1 MSPFEDTMETAN
13 ANQTADLHVVATR
26 PLVTPKELKSAM
38 PSTAA
43 MRQTVV
49 DAREGIKAI
58 LTRED
63 PRMLLVV
70 GPCSM
75 HNEAQAIE
83 YANRLA
89 VLSKEV
95 NDRLLIVMR
104 LYFEKPRTTI
114 GWKGMINDPHLNNTY
129 DITTGLRIARHIFMV
144 LANLGLP
151 AGTEMLDPIVPQYT
165 AELVSWCAVG
175 ARTTESQTHREM
187 SSGLS
192 MPVGF
197 KNSTDGNL
205 QVAINALV
213 ASRSPQRFLG
223 IDQEGRTCI
232 IETSGNPYGHIILR
246 GGGNKTN
253 YDEASVR
260 AAQAELTAAG
270 LEPTVLVDCSHA
282 NSNKDYRNQ
291 PTVWRD
297 VVAQRAAGNDG
308 IIGMM
313 LESNIHEGNQSLGD
327 DPSKLQ
333 YGVSI
338 TDACVNWETTEE
350 LIREAYDN
358 LACCERRVPV

>member
-1 MSPFEDTMETAN
+1 MTPFDDTMETVN

-26 PLVTPKELKSAM
+26 PLVTPKELKTAM
-38 PSTAA
+38 PSTAN
-43 MRQTVV
+43 MRKTVV
-49 DAREGIKAI
+49 EARETIKAI
-58 LTRED
+58 IKRED

-75 HNEAQAIE
+75 HNEAEAIE
-83 YANRLA
+83 YANKLA
-89 VLSKEV
+89 VLANDV
-95 NDRLLIVMR
+95 RDRLFIVMR
-104 LYFEKPRTTI
+104 LYFEKPRTTV
-114 GWKGMINDPHLNNTY
+114 GWKGLINDPHLNGTY

-205 QVAINALV
+205 QVAINAMV
-213 ASRSPQRFLG
+213 ASQNPQHFLG

-232 IETSGNPYGHIILR
+232 IQTTGNPYGHIILR
-246 GGGNKTN
+246 GGGGKTN
-253 YDEASVR
+253 YDDASVR
-260 AAQAELTAAG
+260 AAQAELAAAG
-270 LEPTVLVDCSHA
+270 QDPAVLVDCSHA
-282 NSNKDYRNQ
+282 NSAKDYRRQ
-291 PTVWRD
+291 PIVWRD
-297 VVAQRAAGNDG
+297 VAAQRAAGNEG

-313 LESNIHEGNQSLGD
+313 LESNLNEGNQSLGA
-327 DPSKLQ
+327 DPAALKP
-333 YGVSI
+333 GVSI
-338 TDACVNWETTEE
+338 TDACVNWETTEQ
-350 LIREAYDN
+350 LITETYDQ
-358 LACCERRVPV
+358 LACCERRVVV

>member
-1 MSPFEDTMETAN
+1 MSPFEDTMEAVN

-26 PLVTPKELKSAM
+26 PLVTPKELKNAM
-38 PSTAA
+38 PSTAP

-49 DAREGIKAI
+49 EARETIKAI

-75 HNEAQAIE
+75 HNEQQAVE
-83 YANRLA
+83 YANKLA
-89 VLSKEV
+89 ILA
-95 NDRLLIVMR
+95 NDVRDRMFIVMR

-114 GWKGMINDPHLNNTY
+114 GWKGLINDPHLNGSY

-205 QVAINALV
+205 QVAINALI
-213 ASRSPQRFLG
+213 ATKSPQHFLG

-232 IETSGNPYGHIILR
+232 IQTSGNPYSHIILR
-246 GGGNKTN
+246 GGGDRTN

-260 AAQAELTAAG
+260 AAQAELAAAG
-270 LEPTVLVDCSHA
+270 IDPVVMVDCSHA
-282 NSNKDYRNQ
+282 NSSKDYRRQ
-291 PTVWRD
+291 PIVWRD
-297 VVAQRAAGNDG
+297 VVAQRVAGNDG

-313 LESNIHEGNQSLGD
+313 LESNLNEGQQSLGS
-327 DPSKLQ
+327 DPTVLK

-338 TDACVNWETTEE
+338 TDGCVSWETTEQ
-350 LIREAYDN
+350 LIRETYDQ
-358 LACCERRVPV
+358 LACCERKVVV